1 MINKISIK
9 KCDDLKSIFK
19 EIHSYISAHIV
30 GSTQGFNIAENL
42 IKVLF
47 CKIYDER
54 YKEDNEVLEFFALDS
69 NESYEV
75 KYRIFK
81 IFEKVKNQYSTV
93 FDKSDLIDFSA
104 DLIAYIVNRLKYI
117 SLMESQR
124 DSIADAFEVF
134 IGNALKGEHGQF
146 FTPRNVIRFILKY
159 IDKNFMPINSKMK
172 IMDPACGTGGFIV
185 EALDFVWKKINIS
198 NKNELQ
204 KQEEKIN
211 FAQTK
216 IYGIDKDKFVAKV
229 TKAYMCILGDGT
241 SNVSN
246 KDSLQFLE
254 QHYNTV
260 DLLLTNPPF
269 GKKIK
274 IKDTNILNNYILK
287 SSGQKG
293 TNPEV
298 LFIELSVKLLKE
310 NGIMAIVVPE
320 GII

>member
-1 MINKISIK
+1 
-9 KCDDLKSIFK
+9 
-19 EIHSYISAHIV
+19 
-30 GSTQGFNIAENL
+30 
-42 IKVLF
+42 
-47 CKIYDER
+47 
-54 YKEDNEVLEFFALDS
+54 
-69 NESYEV
+69 
-75 KYRIFK
+75 
-81 IFEKVKNQYSTV
+81 
-93 FDKSDLIDFSA
+93 
-104 DLIAYIVNRLKYI
+104 
-117 SLMESQR
+117 MESQR

-159 IDKNFMPINSKMK
+159 LDKNFISINSNIK

-204 KQEEKIN
+204 KKEEQLN

-241 SNVSN
+241 SNVMN
-246 KDSLQFLE
+246 KDSLQSLE
-254 QHYNTV
+254 EHYDTV

-274 IKDTNILNNYILK
+274 IKNNEILNNYSLK
-287 SSGQKG
+287 SNGSKG

-310 NGIMAIVVPE
+310 NGIMVIVVPE
-320 GII
+320 GIIGNYNDKYIRKFLNNNGKIISIVSLPIETFKPHTGIKSSIIIFQKYKIFKDYNTVLIDIKKIGNDKNGKTLYKINDFGEPLKDKEGHFIVDDEMDNFYNII